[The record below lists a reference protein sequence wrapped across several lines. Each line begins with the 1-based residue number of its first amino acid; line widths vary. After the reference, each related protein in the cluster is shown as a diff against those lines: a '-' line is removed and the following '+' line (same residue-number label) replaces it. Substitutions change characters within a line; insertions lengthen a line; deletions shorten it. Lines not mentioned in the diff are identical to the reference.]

1 MELSQIVTL
10 CEKRLIKL
18 YNNLKNDTVLFKKYD
33 DTFAEQ
39 KKQELLRALKVQ
51 ALWETATI

>member
-18 YNNLKNDTVLFKKYD
+18 NNNLKNDRVLFKKYD

-39 KKQELLRALKVQ
+39 KKHELLRALKVQ